1 MILKQSMNIK
11 RITSYDK
18 VGNQIELHMQ
28 DSFSGF
34 DGLNLAGIN
43 ESDNERYN
51 NNNKCF
57 LSSLSISF
65 QSSFL
70 NLFNII

>member
-1 MILKQSMNIK
+1 MLLKQSMNIK

-51 NNNKCF
+51 NKCF
-57 LSSLSISF
+57 LSSLSISI

-70 NLFNII
+70 SLFNRI